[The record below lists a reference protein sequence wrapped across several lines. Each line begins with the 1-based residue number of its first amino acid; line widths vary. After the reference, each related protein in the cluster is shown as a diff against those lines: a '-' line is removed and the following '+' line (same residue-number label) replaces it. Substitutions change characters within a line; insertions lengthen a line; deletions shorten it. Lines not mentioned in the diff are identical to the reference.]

1 MSDMSSEQVA
11 HVKELLK
18 KAAAGDGLVKHMS
31 SVYSILRE
39 AGLMNGPTILHS
51 RWVGCHSSNRDGLGI
66 NPDHVWDLLSN
77 ISDLG
82 WLPSEACGIVVEL
95 SKSDTSVREFNLRMV
110 ESMGSSLECFSP
122 NVFPILSCSKFVS
135 NAF

>member
-1 MSDMSSEQVA
+1 MSDMSSEHVA
-11 HVKELLK
+11 HVKQLLE
-18 KAAAGDGLVKHMS
+18 KAAAGDGLVKHMN
-31 SVYSILRE
+31 SVYSILRQ
-39 AGLMNGPTILHS
+39 AGLMSGPTQIHS

-66 NPDHVWDLLSN
+66 NPDHCWDLLSD

-82 WLPSEACGIVVEL
+82 WLSSEACGIVVEL
-95 SKSDTSVREFNLRMV
+95 SKHDTSVREFNLRMA
-110 ESMGSSLECFSP
+110 ESMASLECFSP